1 MKILKIFKNFFLLN
15 FLLSFVLITST
26 SIFAQDNKVL
36 KTQSEEKKETEDKN
50 KEKSKE
56 KVIYSFTTKSTAEE
70 INGKLK
76 AGKKYI
82 LREKKAIEGYKKA
95 KDIEFIVRKDG
106 VEQEIKVINEKIK
119 EDPKDKPKE
128 EHKNGFAK
136 TGISRNFI
144 FSILILVSGIL
155 VSIIFYKKRKN
166 QDN

>member
-1 MKILKIFKNFFLLN
+1 MKILKRFKNFFLLSL
-15 FLLSFVLITST
+15 LLSFVLITST

-50 KEKSKE
+50 KEKLKE

-106 VEQEIKVINEKIK
+106 VEQEIKVINEQEKSKQNIK
-119 EDPKDKPKE
+119 SKAKGKVPKTNIKSKVL
-128 EHKNGFAK
+128 FFSLLFF
-136 TGISRNFI
+136 ISIVVGCILLFFLRN
-144 FSILILVSGIL
+144 
-155 VSIIFYKKRKN
+155 
-166 QDN
+166 D